1 MSYGAD
7 HLSWGECLFGFLYIT
22 YSVRTPPGARLIAV
36 FPSTAK
42 TGLTIN
48 RTLLR
53 DHLYFV

>member
-7 HLSWGECLFGFLYIT
+7 HLSWGRMPLWIPYIT

-53 DHLYFV
+53 DDLYFV